1 MEKEMMIG
9 IKPKLIVITGPSKTA
24 SIELIG
30 EHLTIGRDPSND
42 LSLNDVSVSRKH
54 CVITRE
60 GELFRIEDLESHNG
74 TFINGM
80 PVKEYSLN
88 HEDQIRIGNSI
99 FLLILRDADKIS
111 AARQN
116 VKLDDLTLMT
126 NSAVR
131 LRIEDV
137 LYSVARDLS
146 ALMKISLKINTIRS
160 LDELQHQLLESLFE
174 IIPAER
180 GAILLYT
187 QGQEE
192 PDIAWGMER
201 TGMSGQA
208 LRVSRTVTKQ
218 VMREGL
224 ALLSNGVIKDETL
237 GEAQSLISL
246 QVCSL
251 ICVPLVSN
259 VRRFGLIYLD
269 TKDTTVSFTEDHL
282 RLATALAN
290 IAAVSFEN
298 VRYLEKIE
306 AEKQSLLNSIQIEH
320 KMIGESQPMKEI
332 YQKIGKIA
340 QRDSTT
346 LILGESGTGKE
357 LAARAIHQNSERASM
372 PFVALNCATL
382 TDTLLESELFGHEKG
397 AFTGAIAQKKGKL
410 ELAEGGTLFLDEIG
424 ELVPPIQAK
433 LLRVLQ
439 EREFERVG
447 GIRPIKID
455 VRLIA
460 ATNRILE
467 ETIKQGGFRADLYYR
482 LNVVSLKMPALRERR
497 EDIQLL
503 ASYFAAKYSDKC
515 KRAVNG
521 ITTEARACLADY
533 DWPGNVRELENAIER
548 AIVLGSTD
556 FICVED
562 LPETIL
568 ETTEKHG
575 VPLVK
580 YYEAINEAKKE
591 LILKA
596 VEQSGG
602 NYTEAAKVLGIHPNN
617 LHRLIRNMNLR
628 TKLKG

>member
-1 MEKEMMIG
+1 MWMVIA
-9 IKPKLIVITGPSKTA
+9 IKPKLIVITGPLKTA
-24 SIELIG
+24 SIDLTG

-54 CVITRE
+54 CLITRE

-74 TFINGM
+74 TFINGT

-99 FLLILRDADKIS
+99 FLFLLRDADKTS
-111 AARQN
+111 TVRPT
-116 VKLDDLTLMT
+116 VKLDDFMLLTD
-126 NSAVR
+126 SAVR
-131 LRIEDV
+131 LRVEDV

-160 LDELQHQLLESLFE
+160 LDVLQRQLLESLFE
-174 IIPAER
+174 IVPAER

-187 QGQEE
+187 QNLEE
-192 PDIAWGMER
+192 PDTVWGLER
-201 TGMSGQA
+201 AGVARQTLS
-208 LRVSRTVTKQ
+208 VSRTVTAQ
-218 VMREGL
+218 VMREGV

-237 GEAQSLISL
+237 GDAQSLISL

-259 VRRFGLIYLD
+259 LRRLGLIYLD
-269 TKDTTVSFTEDHL
+269 TRDEAVSFTEDHL
-282 RLATALAN
+282 RLTTALAN
-290 IAAVSFEN
+290 IAAVAFEN
-298 VRYLEKIE
+298 VQHLERVE
-306 AEKQSLLNSIQIEH
+306 EERQRLLHSIQIEH
-320 KMIGESQPMKEI
+320 KMIGESQPMREI
-332 YQKIGKIA
+332 YLKLGKIA
-340 QRDSTT
+340 QTDSTA

-357 LAARAIHQNSERASM
+357 LAARAIHQNSARASK
-372 PFVALNCATL
+372 PFIALNCATL

-397 AFTGAIAQKKGKL
+397 AFTGAVALKKGKL

-424 ELVPPIQAK
+424 ELATPIQAK

-447 GIRPIKID
+447 GTRPIKVD
-455 VRLIA
+455 MRLIA

-503 ASYFAAKYSDKC
+503 ASYFAARYSDKC
-515 KRAVNG
+515 KRAVKG
-521 ITTEARACLADY
+521 FTTEARACLADY

-556 FICVED
+556 FISVED

-568 ETTEKHG
+568 ETTEPRG

-580 YYEAINEAKKE
+580 YYRAINEAKKE

-596 VEQSGG
+596 IEEAGG
-602 NYTEAAKVLGIHPNN
+602 NYTEAAKLLGIHPNN

-628 TKLKG
+628 VMIKG